1 MFSKSRIKMGR
12 YEAKWQSDEEDI
24 QEGSLNGGGV
34 ARLNLEEEILTSF
47 SSLLHFPENKAE
59 QGSLWRSFTGT
70 QDFVVEPT
78 PATRPERQFVYV
90 NIHYILFIL
99 VAMKLNTFFRSR
111 LLPFHPIL
119 RLPHRLLI
127 FLAPSSFLSFSHSP
141 SSHFG
146 CAPKAKQA
154 TSQPVRTSVP
164 REQTF
169 PSQIIIIPTTTS
181 NYISVKL
188 ICKFLC

>member
-1 MFSKSRIKMGR
+1 MV
-12 YEAKWQSDEEDI
+12 AKWQSDEEDI

-78 PATRPERQFVYV
+78 PATWPERQFVYV

-111 LLPFHPIL
+111 LPHSIL
-119 RLPHRLLI
+119 RRSLFVSPTAFWSSSLPLL
-127 FLAPSSFLSFSHSP
+127 FSLSLTLH
-141 SSHFG
+141 
-146 CAPKAKQA
+146 
-154 TSQPVRTSVP
+154 P
-164 REQTF
+164 R
-169 PSQIIIIPTTTS
+169 
-181 NYISVKL
+181 ISVVHRQAGNQPASQNFRSTGTDVPL
-188 ICKFLC
+188 PNYYYSNHHVQLYLCETNL

>member
-1 MFSKSRIKMGR
+1 MLSKSRIKMGR

-111 LLPFHPIL
+111 LLPFHLPSFVSPTVFWSFSLPLLFSLSLIL
-119 RLPHRLLI
+119 R
-127 FLAPSSFLSFSHSP
+127 
-141 SSHFG
+141 
-146 CAPKAKQA
+146 
-154 TSQPVRTSVP
+154 P
-164 REQTF
+164 R
-169 PSQIIIIPTTTS
+169 
-181 NYISVKL
+181 ISVVHRRQSRQPASQSELPFHGNRRSPLKL
-188 ICKFLC
+188 LLFQPPRPIISLWN